1 MSVINLNSARK
12 YRPDTF
18 DKIVGQENIIATLK
32 NQIKN
37 NSIANSYLFY
47 GPRGTGKTTTARVF
61 AKAINCENS
70 VNNDSN
76 PCNQCKYCID
86 SRMNI
91 FEIDAASNNSVDDI
105 RNIIERIK
113 FTPIFAKWNIFIIDE
128 VHMLSQSAF
137 NSFLKTLEEP
147 PKNTLFILVTTEINK
162 IPGTILSRCQ
172 LYNFRLIDDNIIVKE
187 LEKILRDK
195 NIKYDIET
203 LSIIATK
210 AEGGLRDAL
219 SILDSI
225 TSYSGN
231 EINCDIVKKVLNI
244 LDDDIY
250 FKILEHMMS
259 NAKDKVLVDY
269 NEILH
274 LGFSEYSFIEGLL
287 SFFLNLYLAKNTES
301 SKLITKSSVLINK
314 FVETS
319 RNIEIANIEKI
330 IKLINNSSLLYKNA
344 INKRLFT
351 SILLINITDE
361 LTTLS
366 TK

>member
-1 MSVINLNSARK
+1 MNLNSARK

-18 DKIVGQENIIATLK
+18 DKIVGQENIILTLK

-37 NSIANSYLFY
+37 ESIANSYLFY

-61 AKAINCENS
+61 AKAINCENAI
-70 VNNDSN
+70 NNDSN
-76 PCNQCKYCID
+76 PCNQCKYCVD

-91 FEIDAASNNSVDDI
+91 FEMDAASNNSVDDV

-147 PKNTLFILVTTEINK
+147 PKNTLFILITTEISK

-172 LYNFRLIDDNIIVKE
+172 IYNFRLIDDNIIIKE
-187 LEKILRDK
+187 LGKVLNDK
-195 NIKYDIET
+195 NIKYDLDS
-203 LSIIATK
+203 LSIIAEK

-225 TSYSGN
+225 TSYSGS
-231 EINCDIVKKVLNI
+231 EINCDIVKKVLNV

-250 FKILEHMMS
+250 FKILEDMI
-259 NAKDKVLVDY
+259 NGTKDKVLVDY

-287 SFFLNLYLAKNTES
+287 SFFLNLYLSKNTES
-301 SKLITKSSVLINK
+301 SKLITKSTSLINK
-314 FVETS
+314 FVKTS
-319 RNIEIANIEKI
+319 KNIEITNIEKI

-344 INKRLFT
+344 INKKLFT
-351 SILLINITDE
+351 SFLLLNITDE
-361 LTTLS
+361 LT
-366 TK
+366 